1 MLAHHPSISNKPPGA
16 CSSLRPFFLLDSI
29 RKTIPLV
36 TLHRISAKV
45 EAFLDPYQSGFRSS
59 RSTADTVWT
68 HKWLVARANKYQDKH
83 YILGIDPSRAYD
95 TVDRA
100 KLMSVSRPSSR
111 TTLRLSHILLAST
124 TLSLR
129 SEKLNI
135 ASPPANTGVPQGAS
149 FSPALFVV
157 DLEAALH
164 DLDSSPHEILCHT
177 IPCYDNADFVCSSN
191 NEMDAISGHAP
202 VILAPWSLQ
211 MNLNLD
217 KTEHTSAQRKPI
229 DQQTKPPRP
238 PGERARN
245 SAPTSTT
252 LPSSNAATPSLG
264 PASTISGSVTP
275 TSPKPLAFASITA
288 T

>member
-1 MLAHHPSISNKPPGA
+1 MLAHHPSLSNKPPGA

-29 RKTIPLV
+29 RKSIPLV

-45 EAFLDPYQSGFRSS
+45 EAFLDPCQSDFRPS
-59 RSTADTVWT
+59 RSTADAVWT
-68 HKWLVARANKYQDKH
+68 HKLLVARANKYQDKH

-100 KLMSVSRPSSR
+100 KLMSVSRLSSR
-111 TTLRLSHILLAST
+111 TTLRLTHILLASS

-135 ASPPANTGVPQGAS
+135 ASSPANTGVPQGAS
-149 FSPALFVV
+149 LSPVLFVV

-164 DLDSSPHEILCHT
+164 DLDSSSHEILCHT
-177 IPCYDNADFVCSSN
+177 IPYYDNADFVCSSN
-191 NEMDAISGHAP
+191 NEMDGISGHAP

-217 KTEHTSAQRKPI
+217 KTEHTGAQRKPI
-229 DQQTKPPRP
+229 DQQTKPTRP

-245 SAPTSTT
+245 SAPTSTI

>member
-1 MLAHHPSISNKPPGA
+1 
-16 CSSLRPFFLLDSI
+16 
-29 RKTIPLV
+29 
-36 TLHRISAKV
+36 
-45 EAFLDPYQSGFRSS
+45 
-59 RSTADTVWT
+59 
-68 HKWLVARANKYQDKH
+68 
-83 YILGIDPSRAYD
+83 
-95 TVDRA
+95 
-100 KLMSVSRPSSR
+100 
-111 TTLRLSHILLAST
+111 
-124 TLSLR
+124 
-129 SEKLNI
+129 
-135 ASPPANTGVPQGAS
+135 
-149 FSPALFVV
+149 
-157 DLEAALH
+157 
-164 DLDSSPHEILCHT
+164 
-177 IPCYDNADFVCSSN
+177 
-191 NEMDAISGHAP
+191 MDAISGHAP

-288 T
+288 TPNCFASPPTALHHSSRLPQQISNVALYTRYGCEPLRLTLLRARLSPLRTYTPPGA